1 MQKSDLFSYKSC
13 LLVKTI
19 DGKDKIL
26 AEFDSA
32 PSNEALSNL
41 TEKYLKDSI
50 FELIERLSAIFNN
63 PFVTSFYTSE
73 KLQYRAQLISRLAVT
88 RNCKTAKE
96 LARFIDEYIV
106 HYLWALCPSN
116 GSRYHK
122 NYVTNY
128 NLLTKYLIAIGN
140 DGVCLNA

>member
-1 MQKSDLFSYKSC
+1 MQESDLFNYKSY

-41 TEKYLKDSI
+41 TEKYLKDTI
-50 FELIERLSAIFNN
+50 YELLDKLAAVFNN
-63 PFVTSFYTSE
+63 PYVTAFYKAE
-73 KLQYRAQLISRLAVT
+73 KLQYRATLISRLAVVK
-88 RNCKTAKE
+88 NCKSAKE
-96 LARFIDEYIV
+96 LVRFIDEYIV
-106 HYLWALCPSN
+106 HLLWALCPSN

-140 DGVCLNA
+140 DGVYLNA